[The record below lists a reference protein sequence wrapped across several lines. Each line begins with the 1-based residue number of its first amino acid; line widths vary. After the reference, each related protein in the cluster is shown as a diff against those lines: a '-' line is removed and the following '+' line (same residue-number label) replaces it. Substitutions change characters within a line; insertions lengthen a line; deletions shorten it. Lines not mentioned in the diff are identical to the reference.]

1 MNQKMDKVTHE
12 IYSLV
17 KKMDIK
23 QIVTSIY
30 VIFKKIWKTLWI
42 VVHGVSNGR
51 IDLETWKKTEASV
64 RGQEGMSS
72 IWDKWKI
79 E

>member
-42 VVHGVSNGR
+42 VVHGVPNGR

-64 RGQEGMSS
+64 RCQEGMSS
-72 IWDKWKI
+72 ISDKWKI